1 MREFANRENS
11 GLDAALEDLAERV
24 IGAMIEVHKGIGPGL
39 PESVY
44 RKALGHELDL
54 RGIRHECECPVPVT
68 YKGKIVGEG
77 RMDILVE
84 GRLIVE
90 LKAIECLTDVH
101 VAQCIAYLCATHLE
115 LAILANFNVAQ
126 MSDGIK
132 RVIRS
137 DKYKRT

>member
-11 GLDAALEDLAERV
+11 GLDPALEELAERA

-39 PESVY
+39 PEGVY
-44 RKALGHELDL
+44 RKAVNHEFDL
-54 RGIRHECECPVPVT
+54 RGIKHECERPVPVL
-68 YKGKIVGEG
+68 YKGKLVGEG

-84 GRLIVE
+84 GRLIIE
-90 LKAIECLTDVH
+90 LKAIECLADVH
-101 VAQCIAYLCATHLE
+101 VAQCIAYLCATNLE

-126 MSDGIK
+126 MSTGIQ

-137 DKYKRT
+137 GKYKRS